1 MSKYN
6 QLCRQI
12 NKNSAE
18 LRFNRH
24 SKMSLVECLL
34 NRKLVGTGFERE
46 LAFVFVTVR
55 EIRTRCRFV
64 FKGFNEENVEMGG

>member
-18 LRFNRH
+18 LRFNSEAYFR
-24 SKMSLVECLL
+24 
-34 NRKLVGTGFERE
+34 TGSN
-46 LAFVFVTVR
+46 TVLPGPPR
-55 EIRTRCRFV
+55 ILQDLI
-64 FKGFNEENVEMGG
+64 